1 MDATVL
7 IALISGVCA
16 LLSTIISKY
25 IDYKSGLTKNIKD
38 IKDDVSVLKKNDEVN
53 GDMIYQ
59 MLDHLSTNNNTGQ
72 MKRAL
77 NDYNKFFRH
86 S

>member
-7 IALISGVCA
+7 IALISGICT

-77 NDYNKFFRH
+77 NDYNKYFRH